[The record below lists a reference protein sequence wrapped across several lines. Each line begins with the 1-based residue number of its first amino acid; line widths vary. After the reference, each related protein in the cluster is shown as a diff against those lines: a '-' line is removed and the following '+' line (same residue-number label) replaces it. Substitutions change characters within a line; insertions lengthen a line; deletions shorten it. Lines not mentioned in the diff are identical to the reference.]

1 MLLTFVRK
9 KPVYFCRTAFAPRKA
24 DRTFGGILKN
34 TRLLITGAL
43 LAALALGA
51 FLLFNWA
58 FGESEP
64 ASAPVQPTAALV
76 QTTRPPASAPTVP
89 PAAPSEPG
97 AALTEPAAPSAPV
110 ETGTQVYTIHQ
121 SDSQA
126 RFTIFEE
133 LRGQPS
139 DVVGVTDQIAG
150 QFILDPNDLGATQ
163 ASPIQVNARTLVTD
177 NDMRNR
183 AIRNFIL
190 NTDAFEFIT
199 FTPTE
204 MRGLSGAGAAG
215 QPFTFQIAGELT
227 IRDITQPV
235 VFAVNAQLAA
245 DGLIHGAAAAE
256 VQRSDFNLNIPN
268 VPGVANVGQT
278 VAIAIDFVLEP
289 AG

>member
-34 TRLLITGAL
+34 TRLLITGAI

-64 ASAPVQPTAALV
+64 PSVPVQPTAALV
-76 QTTRPPASAPTVP
+76 QATRPPESDLT
-89 PAAPSEPG
+89 AAPSEPG

-150 QFILDPNDLGATQ
+150 QFVLDPNDLSAAQ
-163 ASPIQVNARTLVTD
+163 ASPIRVNARTLITD

-245 DGLIHGAAAAE
+245 DGLIHGTAAAE